1 MQHHTL
7 SCCVGVRASL
17 PPPPL
22 SFRWSKIK
30 FSWQREG
37 GRRLPRCARIAAQLE
52 LKPPPYSLS
61 SLEPHMSRET
71 LEYHWG
77 RHHRAH
83 VASLNNL
90 IAGTDLDGMGLD
102 EIVVVSYNK
111 GNPLPLFVH
120 AAQVWNHD
128 FFWQS
133 IKPGGGGRPSGRL
146 MELIE
151 RDFGSFDRMLEEFK
165 RAALTQFGSGWAWLV
180 YKANR
185 LDVGNAVN
193 PCPSEKDNKLVV
205 LKSPNAVNPIVWDYS
220 PLLAIDVW
228 EHAYYLDYENRR
240 ADYVSIFLEKL
251 VSWEVVSDRLD
262 VAIERAAER
271 AREDETRRQ
280 EDDAAVTHSE
290 AVEMYLDS
298 DTDDSEAE

>member
-7 SCCVGVRASL
+7 SCCGGVRASL

-30 FSWQREG
+30 REG

-146 MELIE
+146 MEHIE

>member
-7 SCCVGVRASL
+7 SCCGGVRPSL
-17 PPPPL
+17 PPPL

-30 FSWQREG
+30 RERC
-37 GRRLPRCARIAAQLE
+37 RRLPRCARIAAQLE
-52 LKPPPYSLS
+52 LKAPPYSLS

-111 GNPLPLFVH
+111 GNPLPPFVH

-205 LKSPNAVNPIVWDYS
+205 LKSPNAVNPIVWDYF

-251 VSWEVVSDRLD
+251 VSWEAVSDRLD

-280 EDDAAVTHSE
+280 EDDTAVSHSE

>member
-1 MQHHTL
+1 
-7 SCCVGVRASL
+7 
-17 PPPPL
+17 
-22 SFRWSKIK
+22 
-30 FSWQREG
+30 
-37 GRRLPRCARIAAQLE
+37 
-52 LKPPPYSLS
+52 
-61 SLEPHMSRET
+61 MSRET

-90 IAGTDLDGMGLD
+90 IEGTDLDGMGLD

-111 GNPLPLFVH
+111 GNPLPPFVH

-205 LKSPNAVNPIVWDYS
+205 LKSPNAVNPIVWDYF

-280 EDDAAVTHSE
+280 EDDTAVTHSE
-290 AVEMYLDS
+290 AMEMYLDS